1 MALTPDEEHHYDHR
15 AEQLSLLSPEE
26 LKTLRSPSLYRPSV
40 AARMASAQAD
50 GVRKPRRP
58 EATPV
63 QDELPFP

>member
-26 LKTLRSPSLYRPSV
+26 LKALRSPSLYRPST
-40 AARMASAQAD
+40 AASIAFFQPT

-58 EATPV
+58 KDTPV